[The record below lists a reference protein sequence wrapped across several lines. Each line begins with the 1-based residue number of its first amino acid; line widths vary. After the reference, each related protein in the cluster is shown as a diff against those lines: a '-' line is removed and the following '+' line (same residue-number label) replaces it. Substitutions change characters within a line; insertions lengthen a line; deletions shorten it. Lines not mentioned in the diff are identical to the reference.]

1 MRWHG
6 WNVDWLF
13 DWLFD
18 GLFDWWFIRMV
29 AWKYVLHLFVWF
41 IRIGFKS
48 VFTLVTTHSMKHRP
62 IKQ

>member
-29 AWKYVLHLFVWF
+29 AWKSPARALFDDLV
-41 IRIGFKS
+41 RGF
-48 VFTLVTTHSMKHRP
+48 R
-62 IKQ
+62 